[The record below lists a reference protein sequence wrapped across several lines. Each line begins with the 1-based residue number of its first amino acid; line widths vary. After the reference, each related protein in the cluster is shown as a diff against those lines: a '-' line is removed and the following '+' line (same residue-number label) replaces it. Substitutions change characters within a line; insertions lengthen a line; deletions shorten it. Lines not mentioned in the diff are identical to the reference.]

1 MCVSFPAAKFPA
13 GHRSFKLLT
22 ASGLL
27 DCAAKAVSK
36 KHFVALNTQ
45 ENWGN
50 RGYRESVK
58 MYYDVCFFLLRFIN
72 TKLKK
77 IHRQIK
83 WKGQSIQGHQFSL
96 STLPM
101 VSKIQVLEVAYF
113 DNLASPTISFFTK
126 FAWACC
132 DYLKRKIG
140 EIKNRFVFHSLRFF
154 STAQM

>member
-1 MCVSFPAAKFPA
+1 MEDWQRSTEQRMQCVSSEQQIGNKRAQYSSTEWMCVSFPAAKFPA

-72 TKLKK
+72 TQNYLSPN
-77 IHRQIK
+77 IMER
-83 WKGQSIQGHQFSL
+83 SIYSRISGHQFSKL
-96 STLPM
+96 CQHCSWFKRFRYLNWLILTTL
-101 VSKIQVLEVAYF
+101 L
-113 DNLASPTISFFTK
+113 
-126 FAWACC
+126 
-132 DYLKRKIG
+132 
-140 EIKNRFVFHSLRFF
+140 
-154 STAQM
+154 